1 MTVIALWFVL
11 AVSTALCI
19 YSWVVLPS
27 LASKRLNESMAAF
40 SKAIE
45 LRFPSRQGLSSE
57 AVALCRLVGKQMKLG
72 RSSLLDLEMACW
84 LRDVG
89 LCSTPYQL
97 LNCKPR
103 SSWTMEEEGLYRQ
116 HTLDGSAML
125 EQVPALRHLSQIV
138 LHYEADY
145 SPLHDIPV
153 EARVLKVVTTFLWHS
168 QLVGD
173 EEAAQKLDSQLG
185 QTLDPRVVQALV
197 EVLRS
202 HHGTDFRTAKALA

>member
-1 MTVIALWFVL
+1 MTVVVLWFVL
-11 AVSTALCI
+11 AVSTGICI

-103 SSWTMEEEGLYRQ
+103 SGWTMDQTAPSR
-116 HTLDGSAML
+116 
-125 EQVPALRHLSQIV
+125 
-138 LHYEADY
+138 Y
-145 SPLHDIPV
+145 SPIMRAMGVWPPV
-153 EARVLKVVTTFLWHS
+153 LFINKCDNSADPWWARVESPAGTTYRCVVRRKPMDPAAELPPGMVRWRWKLK
-168 QLVGD
+168 D
-173 EEAAQKLDSQLG
+173 EGMWVRCPGGCCEK
-185 QTLDPRVVQALV
+185 T
-197 EVLRS
+197 
-202 HHGTDFRTAKALA
+202 